1 MMTRRCRFK
10 GCNAPE
16 VSCTNGEVDLADCP
30 HWQSTEET
38 VDANSEAE
46 SSASVSG
53 EFRFPWTGNAM
64 GASDL
69 CYLAGA
75 ASTRLVMLAG
85 PADAGKTSL
94 LAAIYLLMAR
104 GIIPED
110 VRFAGSLTLEGW
122 ENIASNLRW
131 SSPQG
136 PTFPAH
142 TSSGAGRRPG
152 LLHLSLRMPT
162 KTRELLA
169 ADAPGEWFTE
179 WATNKQAQ
187 QAESVRWL
195 ADCSDV
201 FLVIADSQALAGS
214 QRGQARKALID
225 LLRRVGAERLGR
237 PVALVWTKCDVPVS
251 AEMKAAIQEAARR
264 ALIDFE
270 EFHVSMH
277 PAKDPARQHEGQGI
291 IELLLWI
298 LTTSSGGY
306 EFPPYEAPEGALL
319 RLFRR
324 G

>member
-1 MMTRRCRFK
+1 MMTRCCGFK

-30 HWQSTEET
+30 HWQATEESI
-38 VDANSEAE
+38 DADTEADV
-46 SSASVSG
+46 SVSVSG

-69 CYLAGA
+69 GYLAGA
-75 ASTRLVMLAG
+75 ATTRLVMLAG

-104 GIIPED
+104 GISAED

-136 PTFPAH
+136 PSFPAH
-142 TSSGAGRRPG
+142 TSSGAGRHPG

-162 KTRELLA
+162 KTCEFLA

-179 WATNKQAQ
+179 WAINKHAQ
-187 QAESVRWL
+187 QAEGVRWL

-201 FLVIADSQALAGS
+201 LLVIADSQALVGA
-214 QRGQARKALID
+214 QRGQARKGLID

-237 PVALVWTKCDVPVS
+237 PVALVWTKCDVVVS
-251 AEMKAAIQEAARR
+251 TEMTTAIQEAANR
-264 ALIDFE
+264 ALLDFV

-277 PAKDPARQHEGQGI
+277 PAEDAAKQHHGQGI
-291 IELLLWI
+291 IELLRWI
-298 LTTSSGGY
+298 LTTSSRVY
-306 EFPPYEAPEGALL
+306 EFPPDEVPEGALL

-324 G
+324 A

>member
-1 MMTRRCRFK
+1 MTRRCAIK

-16 VSCTNGEVDLADCP
+16 VSCSNGEVELEDCP
-30 HWQSTEET
+30 NWTATAEPT
-38 VDANSEAE
+38 DAGGEQDA
-46 SSASVSG
+46 SASG
-53 EFRFPWTGNAM
+53 NAEFRFPWTGNAM

-69 CYLAGA
+69 AYLAGA
-75 ASTRLVMLAG
+75 TSTRLVMLAG

-104 GIIPED
+104 GISPTD
-110 VRFAGSLTLEGW
+110 VEFAGSLTLEGW

-136 PTFPAH
+136 PAFPAH

-162 KTRELLA
+162 KICELLT

-187 QAESVRWL
+187 QAEGVRWL

-201 FLVIADSQALAGS
+201 LLAIADSQALAGPS
-214 QRGQARKALID
+214 RGQARKGLID
-225 LLRRVGAERLGR
+225 LLRRLGAERLGR
-237 PVALVWTKCDVPVS
+237 PVALVWTKCDVPVT
-251 AEMKAAIQEAARR
+251 AEMKAAIQEAANR
-264 ALIDFE
+264 ALVDFA

-277 PAKDPARQHEGQGI
+277 PAKNAASQHQGQGI
-291 IELLLWI
+291 IELLRWI

-306 EFPPYEAPEGALL
+306 EFPRDELSEGALL